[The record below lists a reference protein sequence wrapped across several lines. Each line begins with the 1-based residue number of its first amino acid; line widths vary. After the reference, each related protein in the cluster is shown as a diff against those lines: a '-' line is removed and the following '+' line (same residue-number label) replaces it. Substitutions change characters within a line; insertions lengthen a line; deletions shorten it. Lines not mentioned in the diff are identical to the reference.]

1 MKVIQNRRRLAL
13 VIAAAL
19 LLLWVLWSQ
28 TRVVSVR
35 GLVLAPETY
44 TDTLLITGKVRLD
57 NAVALKAEAP
67 GTVTAVLKPAGSAV
81 RAGEALV
88 ALENREL
95 QLALTAAEAALAE
108 ARAALKQAGG
118 WSSAAQEATV
128 EKTGLQLKQLE
139 ADLARSEALYAAAA
153 LSESQLQA
161 DRSAVDQKRAELRAE
176 TARLAEQ
183 RQDAESTLASARA
196 RVQTAEAG
204 LESARLQVSRL
215 TVKAPFD
222 GIVTAS
228 DLAAGDRLPLGAP
241 AVTLARSLDKT
252 VEIAPD
258 EKYLPLLAPGLK
270 AALRADA
277 RPEDSLAGTL
287 AWIAPEVDADTG
299 TVTVRIRMDED
310 RPWLIQNLM
319 LRCEIQLAQYPDSLS
334 VPADYLLPGEE
345 PALLVYEGGKA
356 VRRAVSVSPPRT
368 GSIRILEGVAA
379 GDTVLP
385 PEGLTPGQRVSL
397 AKPGGDGP

>member
-1 MKVIQNRRRLAL
+1 M
-13 VIAAAL
+13 
-19 LLLWVLWSQ
+19 
-28 TRVVSVR
+28 
-35 GLVLAPETY
+35 
-44 TDTLLITGKVRLD
+44 
-57 NAVALKAEAP
+57 
-67 GTVTAVLKPAGSAV
+67 
-81 RAGEALV
+81 
-88 ALENREL
+88 
-95 QLALTAAEAALAE
+95 
-108 ARAALKQAGG
+108 
-118 WSSAAQEATV
+118 
-128 EKTGLQLKQLE
+128 
-139 ADLARSEALYAAAA
+139 
-153 LSESQLQA
+153 
-161 DRSAVDQKRAELRAE
+161 
-176 TARLAEQ
+176 
-183 RQDAESTLASARA
+183 
-196 RVQTAEAG
+196 
-204 LESARLQVSRL
+204 
-215 TVKAPFD
+215 
-222 GIVTAS
+222 
-228 DLAAGDRLPLGAP
+228 
-241 AVTLARSLDKT
+241 TLARSLDKT

-345 PALLVYEGGKA
+345 PALLVYEGGRA

-385 PEGLTPGQRVSL
+385 PEGLTPASGFLWPSREGMAHDSL
-397 AKPGGDGP
+397 